1 MSIVE
6 KEAVEYA
13 EDEFFNGELH
23 STVANLSSDL
33 SSKLYSFKRKKD
45 KLFFLNVL
53 RKEVLNQ
60 KLEHEKTCDKINCA
74 TSQEKDTGLF
84 VIDQEIEDISQS
96 YEYQPK
102 YSDEFDSEQ
111 KSELYN
117 SLNEIKDKLAELGFG
132 QQIIFDELD
141 ELKEHLNLGK
151 KNWFQLLKGKLF
163 DLSVSK
169 ALEETV
175 VKEIYETL
183 SDGFENLPELIDKSD
198 RIKNWLQHSV

>member
-1 MSIVE
+1 MNIVE

-13 EDEFFNGELH
+13 EYEFFNGELNC
-23 STVANLSSDL
+23 TVDNLSSDL
-33 SSKLYSFKRKKD
+33 SSKLYSLKRKKD
-45 KLFFLNVL
+45 KLFFLNIL

-60 KLEHEKTCDKINCA
+60 KLEHEKTCSKVNCG
-74 TSQEKDTGLF
+74 TSQEKETGLF
-84 VIDQEIEDISQS
+84 VIDQEIEEISQS

-102 YSDEFDSEQ
+102 YTEEFSSEQ
-111 KSELYN
+111 KSELHN
-117 SLNEIKDKLAELGFG
+117 SLNEIKEKLTELGFG

-163 DLSVSK
+163 DLTVSK

-175 VKEIYETL
+175 IKEVYETL
-183 SDGFENLPELIDKSD
+183 SDGFEDLPNLIENL
-198 RIKNWLQHSV
+198 

>member
-1 MSIVE
+1 MNVVE

-13 EDEFFNGELH
+13 EYEFFNGEVNCTL
-23 STVANLSSDL
+23 VNLSSDL
-33 SSKLYSFKRKKD
+33 SSKLYSLKRKKD

-60 KLEHEKTCDKINCA
+60 KLEHEKDCSTVNCA
-74 TSQEKDTGLF
+74 ISQEKETGLF
-84 VIDQEIEDISQS
+84 VIDQEIEEISQS

-102 YSDEFDSEQ
+102 QTDEFSSEQ
-111 KSELYN
+111 KSELHN
-117 SLNEIKDKLAELGFG
+117 SLNEIKDKLTELGFG

-163 DLSVSK
+163 DLTVSK
-169 ALEETV
+169 TLEETI
-175 VKEIYETL
+175 VKEVYEQL
-183 SDGFENLPELIDKSD
+183 SSGFENLPDLIDK
-198 RIKNWLQHSV
+198 I

>member
-1 MSIVE
+1 MNIVE

-13 EDEFFNGELH
+13 DYEFFNGVLQ
-23 STVANLSSDL
+23 STVDNLSSEL
-33 SSKLYSFKRKKD
+33 SSRLYSFKRKKD
-45 KLFFLNVL
+45 KLTFLNIL

-60 KLEHEKTCDKINCA
+60 KLEHEKTCSKTNCGI
-74 TSQEKDTGLF
+74 SQEKETGLF

-96 YEYQPK
+96 YNYQPK
-102 YSDEFDSEQ
+102 YGNEFSSEQ
-111 KSELYN
+111 KSELHAA
-117 SLNEIKDKLAELGFG
+117 LNDIKNKLTELGFG

-163 DLSVSK
+163 DLTVSK

-175 VKEIYETL
+175 IKDVYETL
-183 SDGFENLPELIDKSD
+183 ADGFEDLPNLIENL
-198 RIKNWLQHSV
+198 

>member
-1 MSIVE
+1 MNVVE

-13 EDEFFNGELH
+13 EYEFFNGELYR
-23 STVANLSSDL
+23 SVDNLSSDL
-33 SSKLYSFKRKKD
+33 SSKLYSLKRKKD

-60 KLEHEKTCDKINCA
+60 KLEHEKTCSKTNCA
-74 TSQEKDTGLF
+74 FSQEKETGLF
-84 VIDQEIEDISQS
+84 VIDQEIEEISQS

-102 YSDEFDSEQ
+102 YEEEFNSEQ
-111 KSELYN
+111 KSELHN
-117 SLNEIKDKLAELGFG
+117 SINEIKDKLTKLGFG

-163 DLSVSK
+163 DLTVNK
-169 ALEETV
+169 TLEETV
-175 VKEIYETL
+175 VKEIYEQL
-183 SDGFENLPELIDKSD
+183 SVGFENLPDLIEK
-198 RIKNWLQHSV
+198 I

>member
-1 MSIVE
+1 MNIVE

-13 EDEFFNGELH
+13 EYEFFNGEVNCSLD
-23 STVANLSSDL
+23 NLSSDL
-33 SSKLYSFKRKKD
+33 SSKVYNLKRKKD

-60 KLEHEKTCDKINCA
+60 KLEHEKDCSTVNCGI
-74 TSQEKDTGLF
+74 SQEKETGLF
-84 VIDQEIEDISQS
+84 VIDQEIEEISQS

-102 YSDEFDSEQ
+102 YTDEFSSEQ
-111 KSELYN
+111 KSELHN
-117 SLNEIKDKLAELGFG
+117 SLNEIKEKLSELGFG

-163 DLSVSK
+163 DLTVNK
-169 ALEETV
+169 VLKETV
-175 VKEIYETL
+175 IKEVYEKL
-183 SDGFENLPELIDKSD
+183 SDGFENLPELIDN
-198 RIKNWLQHSV
+198 I